1 MNRYDQ
7 IWEESFLNEI
17 ADVEKSTGT
26 NPTDWRVS
34 GRASKKYPDK
44 ENRIW
49 WEENGQEMFAK
60 FVELWH
66 NLGWKIWST
75 PEGVPGIEIE

>member
-34 GRASKKYPDK
+34 GKATKANPDK
-44 ENRIW
+44 ENK
-49 WEENGQEMFAK
+49 A
-60 FVELWH
+60 
-66 NLGWKIWST
+66 
-75 PEGVPGIEIE
+75 